1 MFLRRKRE
9 QRAATLDVDLVALL
23 EPYSV
28 ADELQTVGA
37 PGAGASQETET
48 EPDTRP

>member
-1 MFLRRKRE
+1 MFLRRKRD
-9 QRAATLDVDLVALL
+9 QRAAPPDLDLVALL

-28 ADELQTVGA
+28 ARDLQAVGT

-48 EPDTRP
+48 DTDNRL